1 MKSMPFGAS
10 DCDSTNCNGYSVAA
24 IAACFVGDGL
34 LGLVIVVAMD
44 GRMSGYLS
52 GKAGLSVC
60 LSGEEQDGMGWDG
73 RSVCLAQRRSGLR
86 WAGPLFYISRPVL
99 YLGLGTTTPYY
110 CCYRYCG
117 RFFLLVTCYLL
128 LVASCFCR
136 SAWR

>member
-73 RSVCLAQRRSGLR
+73 MGGLSVWPSVGLDC
-86 WAGPLFYISRPVL
+86 AG
-99 YLGLGTTTPYY
+99 LGL
-110 CCYRYCG
+110 C
-117 RFFLLVTCYLL
+117 
-128 LVASCFCR
+128 SI
-136 SAWR
+136 